1 MKATKRIT
9 TVLTLALLG
18 VFTSSAYTSIEGIS
32 GPTWY
37 DCRASDFGGGSGTK
51 EDPWVLRTAEQ
62 LALLAYYVNTD
73 VLDLSNR
80 YFVLGDNIDLS
91 SRKAQ
96 ADDGTYQTL
105 SWVPIG
111 TGGYSGNHYS
121 FEGTLSNP
129 NGYVIKNMIIR
140 ASGEPGVM
148 DYGLFGH
155 LKGHA
160 DGLRLQGVTIQG
172 VDGDQCGAICGRADN
187 YSVQTSITNCQVEN
201 VNIVTNSGIVGGIV
215 GDAYHCL
222 LKNCV
227 VKGSLRG
234 LFCGGV
240 VGRYSDLDYTEG
252 DDPLVIDNCHSVVD
266 IRVCGADNNY
276 RHGYAGGIAGF
287 CIGNPHQVI
296 QFCSAS
302 GSIATADD
310 DRMGLN
316 YGGLIG
322 SLQDLNVENCCSSM
336 SLSGANVMGGLV
348 GCMKAPS
355 TVLSSFA
362 NGFIDTTLHNWTML
376 DGSFRGVYA
385 GGLVGYISNSDVSDG
400 DVYLSYSMSAG
411 SLVEPLIPDE
421 AREYFGFGYG
431 SVVGCANNSSD
442 FFHTMNGLTVDKN
455 LSGLPAIPEEYGEIV
470 NVEYKKTKQLTS
482 DDEPYKSF
490 YMMPIDIMS
499 GRSEGVAF
507 QDNFMLA
514 AVPFY
519 VKDEHFAHY
528 NVWQVTTEFN
538 LTPLAY
544 NRATGKALAWF
555 YFQPG
560 QDLSF
565 LQVEEDAESAVK
577 TVTPLDPGDADVIVE
592 YEGLKRQIHLDIT
605 YGVPWNAKEPR
616 EFPGGNGARDDPY
629 IIQNVSQLIAAAESE
644 VFNREDMYFR
654 LSNDLFFNTHLIQTN
669 ETVKEGASQ
678 WYPMNWKANLD
689 GNGKSIY
696 GLYIKTFAP
705 STIVKSGPGS
715 TTASGTETVTYTKDI
730 QAAALFGVLS
740 GYVHDLAIVDSYVS
754 VYSTAYSTPFYNALL
769 CGLMTGDAKVERCM
783 AHGIVD
789 SNRMCGG
796 LVGHAFDIDVE
807 ASRQALRPSNNPVTV
822 SCGTVEDCFSCVH
835 VEFELEYFNEHHTR
849 RDARGTSGSGI
860 AGSGVKRINRCVA
873 TGKVENFEFRRGVS
887 SLATNHE
894 CDISTWYFDMQQMTE
909 AKQSSTD
916 RGEHTTAEMIQGD
929 IFTGQPAWQHE
940 KGRYPVLR
948 QFADTPYGDL
958 LSMPVHFAD
967 GDRAGHVTQ
976 IFEFPTEDVTW
987 ETVTGDTYVD
997 MINECGAATPM
1008 STGPD
1013 YIFAQ
1018 TTPHSSLLTPNSS
1031 ISQCTKA
1038 LRVMQLDV
1046 VVPEGTV
1053 VGIQFE
1059 DPKCEAAWLTAFQKE
1074 EGDVVTLRNAYTVS
1088 SGQANVFNTHAQQN
1102 GVETFNEMRF
1112 FVGIKNLLSGMLSDI
1127 STLREVQLPKQ
1138 LEYIDFEAFTG
1149 CSALTE
1155 VTLPATTQEVT
1166 GGAFDGSSVTDILVE
1181 PRCKSFEVRDH
1192 ILFTTDNEHRLV
1204 AYPPA
1209 RAAQTITLTGPCHS
1223 IMFHAFNKIP
1233 QLDEIYIDYPKPEGS
1248 AIELDD
1254 EAIVHWNADN
1264 GQLMDIY
1271 INDGSFDGYDANYH
1285 YETGGNLDGVLMK
1298 EYMEKHYWQAYAN
1311 AGKLHR
1317 YFPLVVTN
1325 AKWATMYIGFCTQ
1338 LPPELKAY
1346 IAPKSLNELYEQGE
1360 TDLTLKRVNNLL
1372 HHTVP
1377 VVIKAEQAGTYLL
1390 RPYEG
1395 TVQNI
1400 PMSANKLMGTD
1411 IGQDGK
1417 YGLPVNQMDIQ
1428 NEFSVLTL
1436 GYNSA
1441 GTLGFYGYT
1450 GEWIPP
1456 YKAYLYYNW
1465 LAAGT
1470 LSAGSSPAFS
1480 VVIDD
1485 TIDDLTTSL
1494 LTPHSSLLTPEVVY
1508 DLQGRKVSDGVGA
1521 ESLPKGIYIINGTKV
1536 VIK

>member
-1 MKATKRIT
+1 MKATKRIFA
-9 TVLTLALLG
+9 VLTLALLC
-18 VFTSSAYTSIEGIS
+18 VLSVSAYTSVPGIS

-37 DCRASDFGGGSGTK
+37 DLRESYGGGGTEENPYVIEK
-51 EDPWVLRTAEQ
+51 PTQ
-62 LALLAYYVNTD
+62 LAQLAYEINSD
-73 VLDLSNR
+73 MLDLSGK
-80 YFVLGDNIDLS
+80 YFVLGADIDLA
-91 SRKAQ
+91 SRKV
-96 ADDGTYQTL
+96 ADDHNTYQVP

-111 TGGYSGNHYS
+111 TGGYSGNHYY
-121 FEGTLSNP
+121 FKGILSNP
-129 NGYVIKNMIIR
+129 HGYVIKNMIIR
-140 ASGEPGVM
+140 ASGEIGVM

-155 LKGHA
+155 LKGHV
-160 DGLRLQGVTIQG
+160 DGLRLQNVTIQG
-172 VDGDQCGAICGRADN
+172 VVGDQCGAICGRSDD
-187 YSVQTSITNCQVEN
+187 YSVQTSITNCQVEG

-227 VKGSLRG
+227 VKGSLQG
-234 LFCGGV
+234 LFCGGIA
-240 VGRYSDLDYTEG
+240 GRYSDFDYNEG

-266 IRVCGADNNY
+266 IRVCGADNYY
-276 RHGYAGGIAGF
+276 RHGYAGGIVGF
-287 CIGNPHQVI
+287 CTGNPHQVI

-302 GSIATADD
+302 GSIATAGDG
-310 DRMGLN
+310 RMGLN

-322 SLQDLNVENCCSSM
+322 SLQDLNVENCCSSV

-362 NGFIDTTLHNWTML
+362 NGFIDTTLDNWTML
-376 DGSFRGVYA
+376 DSSFRGVYA
-385 GGLVGYISNSDVSDG
+385 GGLVGYIDNSYTSNG

-411 SLVEPLIPDE
+411 SLVEPQIPDE

-431 SVVGCANNSSD
+431 SVVGCASNSND
-442 FFHTMNGLTVDKN
+442 FFYTMNGLTVDRN
-455 LSGLPAIPEEYGEIV
+455 LCGLPAIPDGYGEIV
-470 NVEYKKTKQLTS
+470 NVEFKKTKQLTS

-490 YMMPIDIMS
+490 YMKPIDIMNS
-499 GRSEGVAF
+499 SNGGVAF

-519 VKDEHFAHY
+519 VKDEHFSHY

-544 NRATGKALAWF
+544 NRATGQALAWF
-555 YFQPG
+555 YFQTG

-644 VFNREDMYFR
+644 VYNREDMYFR
-654 LSNDLFFNTHLIQTN
+654 LSNNIFFNTHLIQEN

-705 STIVKSGPGS
+705 NTIVKSGPG
-715 TTASGTETVTYTKDI
+715 TTYNGETETVTYNKEI
-730 QAAALFGVLS
+730 YAAALFGVLS

-754 VYSTAYSTPFYNALL
+754 VYSNNYTIPLYNALL
-769 CGLMTGDAKVERCM
+769 CGLMTGDAKIERCM

-789 SNRMCGG
+789 GNRMCGG
-796 LVGHAFDIDVE
+796 LVGHAFEIDVA
-807 ASRQALRPSNNPVTV
+807 ASRQENRPNYNPITV

-849 RDARGTSGSGI
+849 RNSQGTSGNGI
-860 AGSGVKRINRCVA
+860 AGNGVKRINRCVA
-873 TGKVENFEFRRGVS
+873 TGKVENFEFRRGVG

-894 CDISTWYFDMQQMTE
+894 CDISTWYFDMQQMTA
-909 AKQSSTD
+909 AKQSATD
-916 RGEHTTAEMIQGD
+916 RGEHTTAEMINGD
-929 IFTGQPAWQHE
+929 IFAGLPAWQHE

-948 QFADTPYGDL
+948 QFADTPYGDI

-976 IFEFPTEDVTW
+976 IFEFPTENVIW
-987 ETVTGDTYVD
+987 EAVTGSTYVD

-1018 TTPHSSLLTPNSS
+1018 TNTNTFG
-1031 ISQCTKA
+1031 SQCTKA

-1053 VGIQFE
+1053 GGIQFE
-1059 DPKCEAAWLTAFQKE
+1059 DPKCEASWLTAFEKG
-1074 EGDVVTLRNAYTVS
+1074 EGEVVTLRNAYTVS
-1088 SGQANVFNTHAQQN
+1088 EAQANVFNAKARQL

-1112 FVGIKNLLSGMLSDI
+1112 FVGIRNLLSGMLSDI

-1138 LEYIDFEAFTG
+1138 LEYIDLEAFTG

-1155 VTLPATTQEVT
+1155 VTLPATTEEVA
-1166 GGAFDGSSVTDILVE
+1166 GGAFDGSSVTDILLE
-1181 PRCKSFEVRDH
+1181 PRCKNFEVRDH
-1192 ILFTTDNEHRLV
+1192 ILFTTDSEHALV

-1209 RAAQTITLTGPCHS
+1209 RAAQSVTLTGPCHN
-1223 IMFHAFNKIP
+1223 IMYHAFNKVP
-1233 QLDEIYIDYPKPEGS
+1233 QLDEIYIDYPKPQGS
-1248 AIELDD
+1248 AIQLDD

-1271 INDGSFDGYDANYH
+1271 VNDGTFDGQDANYH
-1285 YETGGNLDGVLMK
+1285 YDTGGNLDGILMR
-1298 EYMEKHYWQAYAN
+1298 EYVEKYYWQTYAA

-1325 AKWATMYIGFCTQ
+1325 ARWATMYIGFCTQ

-1346 IAPKSLNELYEQGE
+1346 VVPKSLNELYAQGE
-1360 TDLTLKRVNNLL
+1360 TDLTLKRVSNLL

-1377 VVIKAEQAGTYLL
+1377 VIIKAEQAGTYLL

-1400 PMSANKLMGTD
+1400 PMSANKLMGSD

-1417 YGLPVNQMDIQ
+1417 YGIPVNQMDIQ
-1428 NEFSVLTL
+1428 NEYSVLTL
-1436 GYNSA
+1436 SYNSA
-1441 GTLGFYGYT
+1441 GTLGFYGFT

-1485 TIDDLTTSL
+1485 TIDELTTLNPQPSTL
-1494 LTPHSSLLTPEVVY
+1494 NPPRSTIY